1 MANADAFN
9 SGFNM
14 GFGGKRTGKQSK
26 VLGKAT
32 STTADGDA
40 KPKSFKH
47 GGKVKKT
54 GYAKVHKGEIVLT
67 ASQNKGRTRKRGKKS
82 ARKKI
87 TKR

>member
-1 MANADAFN
+1 
-9 SGFNM
+9 M

>member
-1 MANADAFN
+1 MANADAFS

-14 GFGGKRTGKQSK
+14 GFGGKRTGKQGK